1 MLFVGNIG
9 STMARTFAF
18 VFSRITMIFCCRMSN
33 KKKRALALKNRQKLM
48 EKPNQ
53 SIAIVDEK
61 PPLFIEQVKSNLK
74 SIKDES
80 ISSKQTDPSHS
91 LSITSS
97 TADIRALPADVRLN
111 MLTGVGSYSN
121 TSRSLTSS
129 INSIGEKSK
138 DAIVRMNELIRQ
150 NSDQHIEEI
159 SRRKSID
166 ISPIQYYINE
176 TNKLTI
182 NLDPPVPNNSMEI
195 DENNMKQ
202 VIMILKIKRFFF
214 PILLTGCSTGRDC

>member
-1 MLFVGNIG
+1 MMLFVGNIG

-111 MLTGVGSYSN
+111 MLTGVSSYSN

-159 SRRKSID
+159 CRRKSID

-182 NLDPPVPNNSMEI
+182 NLDPPVPNTSMEI

-214 PILLTGCSTGRDC
+214 LFF

>member
-1 MLFVGNIG
+1 MMLFVGNIG

-111 MLTGVGSYSN
+111 MLTGVSSYSN

-182 NLDPPVPNNSMEI
+182 NLDPPVPNTSMEI

-214 PILLTGCSTGRDC
+214 LFF